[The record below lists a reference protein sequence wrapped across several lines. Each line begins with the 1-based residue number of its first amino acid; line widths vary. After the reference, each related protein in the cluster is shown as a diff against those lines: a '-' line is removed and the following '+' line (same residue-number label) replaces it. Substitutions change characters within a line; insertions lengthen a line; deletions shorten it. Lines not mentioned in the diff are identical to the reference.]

1 MRTFADHGL
10 ESWRKP
16 PLAVMAGASLRIMW
30 LHVFSTLLPV
40 FSILLLGFVLAR
52 TGFLRP
58 LFVQEMNHLLFWV
71 VLPAFIIGSL
81 GRTAGFPAALL
92 PLAGALGLSTVGL
105 VVVAAGVLHW
115 MDFPKRGRGTFLQA
129 AFRGNL
135 AFIAIP
141 ILIYAFRD
149 RPSREVD
156 AALGLAV
163 VLFAPTMVL
172 YNIISTLVLPL
183 PQARDGRPIPPW
195 YAVWLGISRNPLM
208 IASVAGMILCLMP
221 WKLPAA
227 VLDTFDYLGRLAAP
241 AALLCVGA
249 TMALKPPGRHWR
261 PAAAAAL
268 LKVAV
273 LPAAAFL
280 MASIYQLGRT
290 ETLILMIFSA
300 SPSAAVSYVIA
311 QKAGGDGE
319 LAASAI
325 FISTALSIIS
335 LGVVIACFG

>member
-1 MRTFADHGL
+1 M
-10 ESWRKP
+10 P
-16 PLAVMAGASLRIMW
+16 PLTVMAGVSLRIMW
-30 LHVFSTLLPV
+30 LHVISTLLPV
-40 FSILLLGFVLAR
+40 FSILLLGFMLAR
-52 TGFLRP
+52 TGFLRA

-81 GRTAGFPAALL
+81 GRTAGIPAAVL
-92 PLAGALGLSTVGL
+92 PLGAALGISTVGL
-105 VVVAAGVLHW
+105 VAIGAWVLRW
-115 MDFPKRGRGTFLQA
+115 MQFPERGRGTFLQA

-149 RPSREVD
+149 RPSHEAGAV
-156 AALGLAV
+156 LGLAV

-172 YNIISTLVLPL
+172 YNVISTLVLPL
-183 PQARDGRPIPPW
+183 PQSRNGRW
-195 YAVWLGISRNPLM
+195 HGVWLGISRNPLM
-208 IASVAGMILCLMP
+208 VASVAGMILCLMP
-221 WKLPAA
+221 WKLPAP
-227 VLDTFDYLGRLAAP
+227 VLDSFDYLGRLAAP

-249 TMALKPPGRHWR
+249 TMALKPPGRNWR

-273 LPAAAFL
+273 LPATAFL
-280 MASIYQLGRT
+280 MAWIYQLGRT
-290 ETLILMIFSA
+290 ETLILMIFCA
-300 SPSAAVSYVIA
+300 SPSAAVGYVIA

-319 LAASAI
+319 LAAGAI
-325 FISTALSIIS
+325 FISTALSIVS